1 MYPLHASNLKL
12 SRKFCHSTL
21 AYYLILLDSV
31 STLSCQLIVIEC
43 WITETFLYFYVK
55 LMEIEKES
63 ACTVN
68 RQIVFIENLKIK
80 KINKVSKWK
89 PFFYLTVDIR
99 ANKARS
105 FASKYL
111 FGYLKIENFAPIK
124 TYIYFTM
131 SC

>member
-1 MYPLHASNLKL
+1 M
-12 SRKFCHSTL
+12 
-21 AYYLILLDSV
+21 
-31 STLSCQLIVIEC
+31 
-43 WITETFLYFYVK
+43 YFYVK

-124 TYIYFTM
+124 T
-131 SC
+131 